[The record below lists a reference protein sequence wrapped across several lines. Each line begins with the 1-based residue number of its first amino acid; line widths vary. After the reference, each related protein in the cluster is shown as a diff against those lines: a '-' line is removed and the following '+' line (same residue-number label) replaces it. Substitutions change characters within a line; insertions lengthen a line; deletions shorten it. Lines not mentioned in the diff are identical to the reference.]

1 MHKLCCGFSL
11 KLCSDLSHTNQFIV
25 GLALCALGN
34 ICTTEMARDL
44 APEVEKQLHSNNSY
58 IRKKVS
64 LQFWLVICCI
74 RAILGFE
81 LFWCDALIGFSV
93 AVLQKLVMYYIQD
106 PLVLY
111 LPVVPSCLLYSLIQR
126 ISGRRAVVIE
136 ALMSA
141 HYSPYLCLGCEC
153 VPVGS
158 LVLCADCPQGTRPC

>member
-1 MHKLCCGFSL
+1 MLMKIFLFVKMHMLCCGFSL
-11 KLCSDLSHTNQFIV
+11 KMCSDLSHTNQFIV

-34 ICTTEMARDL
+34 ICTAEMARDL

-81 LFWCDALIGFSV
+81 LFWCEFSV

-106 PLVLY
+106 PLVVSSSCTQLFAVQPHTKNLRKKSRRY
-111 LPVVPSCLLYSLIQR
+111 LSYN
-126 ISGRRAVVIE
+126 
-136 ALMSA
+136 
-141 HYSPYLCLGCEC
+141 EC
-153 VPVGS
+153 SSQSSFVSWV
-158 LVLCADCPQGTRPC
+158 